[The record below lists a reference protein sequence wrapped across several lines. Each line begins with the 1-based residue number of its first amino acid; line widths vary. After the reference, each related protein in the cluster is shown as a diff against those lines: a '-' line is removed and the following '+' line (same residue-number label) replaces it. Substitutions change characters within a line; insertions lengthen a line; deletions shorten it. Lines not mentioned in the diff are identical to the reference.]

1 MKSLAQLFK
10 LFFFENLL
18 DLNCSINNYQ
28 NPNLGKVQTT
38 RKPFDFDALIHTKKT
53 HDGGAKHGG
62 HEENADLLGE
72 ENLALLEKTDSIKK
86 KAK

>member
-1 MKSLAQLFK
+1 M
-10 LFFFENLL
+10 
-18 DLNCSINNYQ
+18 
-28 NPNLGKVQTT
+28 QTT